1 MSQIPGAQSNKPK
14 RIFQYDLIPNGDYP
28 ARIARFT
35 GLGTHPQ
42 PAFQG
47 QAKDPAF
54 KSSFAFELI
63 GLDTSGFII
72 ENAGTD
78 EETKTAMD
86 AKPACQFA
94 DYFMFPGAKRGKVF
108 DLCNILEPGIV
119 KVPNEMTWFEKH
131 LGSIVS
137 ITVGKYEVKNGP
149 NKGTFRNTI
158 KGVGAIPSMFKDQVG
173 QPRAETNFF
182 DPYADS
188 VEMFAS
194 YSNLYKFQREVL
206 TEALDSQYIVYAG
219 KEPSAPEEKEQAA
232 PKEAEKVDSPTP
244 ALDFDEDIPF

>member
-1 MSQIPGAQSNKPK
+1 MSTIPGAQSNKPK

-42 PAFQG
+42 PPYQG

-63 GLDTSGFII
+63 GLDTSGVII
-72 ENAGTD
+72 ENVGTA
-78 EETKTAMD
+78 EETKTIMD
-86 AKPACQFA
+86 PKPACQFA

-108 DLCNILEPGIV
+108 ELCNVLEPGIT
-119 KVPNEMTWFEKH
+119 KVPDEMRWFEKH

-149 NKGTFRNTI
+149 NKGAFRNTI
-158 KGVGAIPSMFKDQVG
+158 KAVGAIPTMFKDQVG
-173 QPRAETNFF
+173 EPRAETNFF

-194 YSNLYKFQREVL
+194 YSRLYKFQRDVL

-219 KEPSAPEEKEQAA
+219 KEPQAPEEKESAAA
-232 PKEAEKVDSPTP
+232 PVDPAKVADTP
-244 ALDFDEDIPF
+244 EFDEEIPF